1 MGVILD
7 LMLDSLI
14 HNQNNQRPNSRPP
27 IQRQIILGRGE
38 RLGTSRTA
46 SSKDRDAAFIDLG
59 VEPEPRISADLD
71 FFENLTKVY
80 GLKQSFSNLADS
92 IKADDVPSKFM
103 TVVVDEFVSCAGR
116 VWKHDFCTFKL
127 SGSSLFGTDI
137 KTASGDPGDQSDLD
151 FCFDASRDITPEE
164 WNQFAEEMNRSRYF
178 YEDPEGLKGSKAI
191 RLRDRIY
198 NRRWEIVPVAVHF
211 TYDNVRWGRK
221 SRLQVDKEWSRFFS
235 SNPGAKRSTRVLK
248 RMLPYFPG
256 CDITVLVVKH
266 GESGKYRADDSGFD
280 LFAQILLQ
288 LKQYPN
294 LALDSPIQAL
304 LRDVEAQG
312 GDRAKSFKDNL
323 NAAQRLAKIILE
335 LLAKERR
342 GEQDIRSEL
351 KDIATYAQPFQ
362 QMEEGDLGHK
372 MNPWAR
378 MWTKFL
384 DLGFAQEFQ
393 DRALTLV
400 SNIERGCEED
410 EFSTAN
416 GKIRKLQLILFQSFY
431 NDDRKMWLRS
441 IGAAKKCIPV
451 WPFEDGSFELDY
463 FLMAEAVGLGQVD
476 KAREISANMSSRDL
490 VVRMKTFLMKLID
503 EGQQPHKDWESVRHE
518 ADVLAVQIWKQLGSG
533 PSLDRTQRI
542 HPGQKPNAWGFL
554 ADYLNFLWMRGV
566 VHQSDLAKE
575 VQDAFPTEDN
585 SCRIA
590 YLYSEPASSVQKL
603 KAIYEDERVGF
614 DLSAR
619 AELAALKCQLAL
631 HQAGGTCAVTGCD
644 LAEADPLKLIKKWS
658 ELTYA
663 EKLYNKSIM
672 DKAAMRGQM
681 QRLLRSG
688 WQLSSLDAWDF
699 NARCKW
705 RLQTLQ

>member
-1 MGVILD
+1 
-7 LMLDSLI
+7 
-14 HNQNNQRPNSRPP
+14 
-27 IQRQIILGRGE
+27 
-38 RLGTSRTA
+38 
-46 SSKDRDAAFIDLG
+46 
-59 VEPEPRISADLD
+59 
-71 FFENLTKVY
+71 
-80 GLKQSFSNLADS
+80 
-92 IKADDVPSKFM
+92 M
-103 TVVVDEFVSCAGR
+103 TVE
-116 VWKHDFCTFKL
+116 L
-127 SGSSLFGTDI
+127 L
-137 KTASGDPGDQSDLD
+137 L
-151 FCFDASRDITPEE
+151 
-164 WNQFAEEMNRSRYF
+164 
-178 YEDPEGLKGSKAI
+178 
-191 RLRDRIY
+191 
-198 NRRWEIVPVAVHF
+198 
-211 TYDNVRWGRK
+211 
-221 SRLQVDKEWSRFFS
+221 
-235 SNPGAKRSTRVLK
+235 
-248 RMLPYFPG
+248 
-256 CDITVLVVKH
+256 
-266 GESGKYRADDSGFD
+266 
-280 LFAQILLQ
+280 ILLCCMVSVHR
-288 LKQYPN
+288 KF
-294 LALDSPIQAL
+294 
-304 LRDVEAQG
+304 R
-312 GDRAKSFKDNL
+312 
-323 NAAQRLAKIILE
+323 
-335 LLAKERR
+335 KERR

-351 KDIATYAQPFQ
+351 KDIATCAQPFQ

-575 VQDAFPTEDN
+575 VQDAFPTEDKL

-590 YLYSEPASSVQKL
+590 YLYSELASSVQKL

-631 HQAGGTCAVTGCD
+631 HQAGGTCA
-644 LAEADPLKLIKKWS
+644 WS
-658 ELTYA
+658 
-663 EKLYNKSIM
+663 KSCYHFHPFSFSLFVIIFCCGFM
-672 DKAAMRGQM
+672 FILVSQ
-681 QRLLRSG
+681 
-688 WQLSSLDAWDF
+688 SSLGF
-699 NARCKW
+699 
-705 RLQTLQ
+705 RLHFGPQVL